1 MKRSWVSW
9 LVFVVFGGIMG
20 FLRYGK
26 VLPGAYL
33 SMLKTY
39 GPWVVLGVY
48 VCLVLFAFKDTVYQG
63 ILCVLVPLYAF
74 YYLFMLSDAF
84 LVRAL
89 VAGLLVGVGQ
99 DSAIFYQD
107 HLTQIVDAVR
117 RWIASGG

>member
-1 MKRSWVSW
+1 
-9 LVFVVFGGIMG
+9 MG